1 MLFEI
6 RYKSLCFA
14 KKVLD
19 KENIVDHH
27 LYSFFAATISAGKRQ
42 GFPTGK
48 YTTRTFRTG
57 IYEIV
62 FRDDGGYGYP
72 ISGHVLMEATDAVD
86 VNEISFLSDGSD
98 YEDMDANPATY
109 QWQYKDGTLTFEVV
123 GQDLC
128 AQRFYQLSMD
138 RKDSK

>member
-1 MLFEI
+1 MTYTFGT
-6 RYKSLCFA
+6 
-14 KKVLD
+14 
-19 KENIVDHH
+19 H
-27 LYSFFAATISAGKRQ
+27 TAG
-42 GFPTGK
+42 TN
-48 YTTRTFRTG
+48 
-57 IYEIV
+57 EIV

-86 VNEISFLSDGSD
+86 INEITFLSDDSD
-98 YEDMDANPATY
+98 YEDMGANPATY
-109 QWQYKDGTLTFEVV
+109 QYQYKDGTLTFEVV